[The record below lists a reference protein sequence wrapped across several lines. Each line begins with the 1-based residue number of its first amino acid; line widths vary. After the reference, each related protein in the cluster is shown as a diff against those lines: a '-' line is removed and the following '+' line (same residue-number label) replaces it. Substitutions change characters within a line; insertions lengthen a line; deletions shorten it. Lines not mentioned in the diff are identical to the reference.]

1 MYTQTQKEE
10 CLKYN
15 ERKEYLKEYR
25 KNKRKITI
33 DLTIEEKEKLDY
45 IVKYRKETNNKYTM
59 TEFIRE
65 CIEENYKQ

>member
-1 MYTQTQKEE
+1 M
-10 CLKYN
+10 KYN

-59 TEFIRE
+59 AEFIRE